1 MPRFLRALA
10 PRVDD
15 MIVYGQVS
23 PGDEW
28 AVPGGF
34 AYGDGVPGPGER
46 ARRAA
51 FEQCFLGVESFA
63 HVAVVEVAEIDAA
76 DLAQLRVQLAL
87 QMVNRL
93 GAPGLGAALPVADD
107 EIAYTLE
114 IAELPVGTRLV
125 IERSVDEDGEIH
137 ESLRRVQVPAQEGA
151 GAGGGLDHEALR
163 LWGVEPG
170 SGDASER

>member
-1 MPRFLRALA
+1 MPRFLKALA

-15 MIVYGQVS
+15 MLAYGDVS

-34 AYGDGVPGPGER
+34 AYGDGVPDAREPR
-46 ARRAA
+46 RRAA

-63 HVAVVEVAEIDAA
+63 HAAAVEVAEIDA
-76 DLAQLRVQLAL
+76 DELGRLRMQLAL
-87 QMVNRL
+87 QMVGRL

-125 IERSVDEDGEIH
+125 IERSVDAAGEIH
-137 ESLRRVQVPAQEGA
+137 ETLKRLQPPADAVAAAIDHASVRLWGA
-151 GAGGGLDHEALR
+151 GAEGEGGGK
-163 LWGVEPG
+163 P
-170 SGDASER
+170 